1 MNALFK
7 RHHVLGIAAATLLIG
22 CSGGESGTGIQANNQ
37 TTVGQIT
44 GFGSVY
50 VNGVKFNTNQATVFI
65 DGVQAAE
72 SNLSVGMVV
81 TVVGSVNDDG
91 VYGTANTVSAKT
103 EVEGLVFENNIV
115 GGIGNINVMGQVV
128 NISNDTKFKSEVTGI
143 VVIDDLVA
151 DSSVVEVS
159 GYSDG
164 QGKIYAT
171 YVKAVSSGGT
181 SAAEV
186 KLHGIVKNLSGD
198 AASGSF
204 NIGNST
210 IQVNYDGST
219 IFKDMLRGELA
230 NDIYVSIE
238 SSNYSGGVVLA
249 SIIEKEDPSNE
260 GTGTDMEFEGVVTN
274 TANIASNEFS
284 VNGRIVRFD
293 AGTTFDGG
301 DQNNIQ
307 LEVKLEVDGK
317 VQADNSILADK
328 ISFRMESNMEIE
340 GSVVNVG
347 NNMLTIDNTIVVVNA
362 FTRYEDETDEHN
374 RTFNFTDIMSGM
386 MIEAKFYVDPESG
399 NNIATSIERVM

>member
-7 RHHVLGIAAATLLIG
+7 RHHVLGIAAAALLIG

-50 VNGVKFNTNQATVFI
+50 VNGVKFNTDQATVSI
-65 DGVQAAE
+65 DGVQSAE

-91 VYGTANTVSAKT
+91 VNGTANTVSAKT
-103 EVEGLVFENNIV
+103 EVEGLVFEKNIV
-115 GGIGNINVMGQVV
+115 GGIGTINVMEQVV

-143 VVIDDLVA
+143 VVVDDLVA
-151 DSSVVEVS
+151 NSSVVEVS

-171 YVKAVSSGGT
+171 YVKAVSTGGT
-181 SAAEV
+181 SVAEV

-204 NIGNST
+204 NIGNTT
-210 IQVNYDGST
+210 IQVNYDGSS

-260 GTGTDMEFEGVVTN
+260 GAGTDMEFEGVVTN

-293 AGTTFDGG
+293 SGTTFDGG

-307 LEVKLEVDGK
+307 FEVKLEVDGK

-328 ISFRMESNMEIE
+328 ISFRTESNMEIE
-340 GSVVNVG
+340 GSVVDVG

-374 RTFNFTDIMSGM
+374 RTFNFIDIMSGM